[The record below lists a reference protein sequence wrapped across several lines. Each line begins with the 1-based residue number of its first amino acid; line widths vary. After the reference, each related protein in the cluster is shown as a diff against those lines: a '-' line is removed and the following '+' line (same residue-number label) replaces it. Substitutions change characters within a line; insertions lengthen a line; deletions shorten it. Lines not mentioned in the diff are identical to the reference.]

1 MLIFGDKPP
10 VSAGGFYLLDCLLN
24 LTPVGHCELA
34 TERRM
39 VGRFSIMAGDNSK
52 RLREWALGYSLLVP
66 AGPDSTAT
74 EMSMRCPQSG
84 GP

>member
-39 VGRFSIMAGDNSK
+39 VGRFQLWRGIIRKGCASEHLDTVCWFQQAQTPQ
-52 RLREWALGYSLLVP
+52 LR
-66 AGPDSTAT
+66 
-74 EMSMRCPQSG
+74 RCR
-84 GP
+84 

>member
-10 VSAGGFYLLDCLLN
+10 VSAGGFYLLDCLFN

-52 RLREWALGYSLLVP
+52 RLRE
-66 AGPDSTAT
+66 
-74 EMSMRCPQSG
+74 
-84 GP
+84 